1 MILLALVLGCT
12 LFPRLK
18 AEEVKQEA
26 ELTKAEHEVIEV
38 MEPMPYEY
46 VEKYAADMFNDRYS
60 KLDLFYLAAN
70 IYVEA
75 KYESNFKQ
83 RVVGSVAIN
92 RKNSPNYPNNLIDV
106 FEQKGQYS
114 GMIEGTARRIIE
126 IFENNEEVSEE
137 KFLELERCIEN
148 AEYLL
153 ENGSII
159 DEGYVFQATF
169 EQGYDCFYVEGDWI
183 GKER

>member
-1 MILLALVLGCT
+1 MLLALSIGLVAY
-12 LFPRLK
+12 FNIRN
-18 AEEVKQEA
+18 EEVREET

-38 MEPMPYEY
+38 MEPMPYEIK
-46 VEKYAADMFNDRYS
+46 EMYAEDMFNDRYS

-70 IYVEA
+70 IYIEA
-75 KYESNFKQ
+75 KYESDYKQ
-83 RVVGSVAIN
+83 RIVGSVALN
-92 RKNSPNYPNNLIDV
+92 RAKSANYPNDLVGV
-106 FEQKGQYS
+106 FEQQGQYS

-137 KFLELERCIEN
+137 KFLELERCVEN

-159 DEGYVFQATF
+159 DEDYVFQATF

>member
-1 MILLALVLGCT
+1 MLLALSVGLVAY
-12 LFPRLK
+12 FNIRK
-18 AEEVKQEA
+18 DEEV
-26 ELTKAEHEVIEV
+26 ELTELTEAEHEVIEV
-38 MEPMPYEY
+38 SEPMPYEY
-46 VEKYAADMFNDRYS
+46 IEKYTADMFNEVYN
-60 KLDLFYLAAN
+60 KLELSYLAAN

-75 KYESNFKQ
+75 KYESDFKQ
-83 RVVGSVAIN
+83 RVVGSVALN
-92 RKNSPNYPNNLIDV
+92 RKKSPNFPNNLIDV
-106 FEQKGQYS
+106 FEQKGQYA

-137 KFLELERCIEN
+137 KFLELERCMEN

-159 DEGYVFQATF
+159 DEKYVYQATF
-169 EQGYDCFYVEGDWI
+169 KQGYDCFYVEGDWI